1 MTKIGLSCNDK
12 ALACVFKQGCLWE
25 LMCTKIKNKFVSN
38 LKKFIQIFFKL
49 INFRLKKIEKVF
61 G

>member
-1 MTKIGLSCNDK
+1 MTRFRGFRNDNP
-12 ALACVFKQGCLWE
+12 LACVFKQGCLWE
-25 LMCTKIKNKFVSN
+25 LMSTKIKNKFVSN